1 MNIKASMLCGCAL
14 SEENTVVGPWRMWLL
29 RDVFTTQPRWVGA
42 GGRSVAPAAASYIG
56 SPICWSF
63 IGHRLGKK
71 KMFAR

>member
-42 GGRSVAPAAASYIG
+42 GGRSVAPAAA
-56 SPICWSF
+56 
-63 IGHRLGKK
+63 RLPVILAVP
-71 KMFAR
+71 FAGRS